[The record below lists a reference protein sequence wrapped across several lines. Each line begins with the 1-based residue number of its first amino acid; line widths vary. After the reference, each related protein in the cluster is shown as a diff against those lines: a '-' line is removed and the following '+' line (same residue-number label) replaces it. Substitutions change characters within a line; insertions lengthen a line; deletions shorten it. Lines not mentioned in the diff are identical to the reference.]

1 MEIARLPAQA
11 LLEQSHRSSA
21 RVLLVL
27 QLAPGILAAE
37 RVRHHGRHNFG
48 PDAPCA
54 GASFLD
60 HGLRRAMLP
69 TARGNGHRT
78 AACLRGPVELWKN
91 SMPLA
96 REDVLALELIVDIAD
111 GRAVRGRDLARRV
124 GLKPRSLEQ
133 LLQRLARNGIL
144 VGQRGGQGGY
154 RLARD
159 AALISASDVVRAAR
173 KEPPRLKFIRS
184 SSAVRLKLS

>member
-1 MEIARLPAQA
+1 M
-11 LLEQSHRSSA
+11 RS
-21 RVLLVL
+21 
-27 QLAPGILAAE
+27 QTP
-37 RVRHHGRHNFG
+37 
-48 PDAPCA
+48 
-54 GASFLD
+54 
-60 HGLRRAMLP
+60 
-69 TARGNGHRT
+69 
-78 AACLRGPVELWKN
+78 
-91 SMPLA
+91 MPLA

-173 KEPPRLKFIRS
+173 NEPPRLKFIRR
-184 SSAVRLKLS
+184 SSAVKRLVKELEQRTFDSLREVTIASLASNRAPTGKA